1 MEEALFMSS
10 ESTKAVLDHH
20 GAALLAGD
28 IDAVMEDYTDDSVF
42 ISNLGGVLKGLRAI
56 RSVFE
61 TTREFGGFM
70 ETTMHIDGDVAFAT
84 WTAEGISFGSDTF
97 VIREGKIVRQ
107 TVAIALA

>member
-28 IDAVMEDYTDDSVF
+28 IDAVMEDY

-61 TTREFGGFM
+61 TTGEFGGFT

-97 VIREGKIVRQ
+97 VIRDGKIVCQ